1 MRWHA
6 KRDLVQPG
14 ACQKRDR
21 AVRPSGQDQGH
32 RPGPECLGKTG
43 CDGRCRAEFKSGF
56 SRRHVTD
63 QRVESRPFL
72 GGEDGGHGIGV
83 AGIAAQPV
91 NGLGREGDQP
101 AMCQNI
107 DATRHRLAGDGKAVC
122 HDMVARCRHG
132 VSGLAGSGGFSAAG
146 ASSPSKFASS
156 CIAFRIACWP
166 HRGHLRHIN
175 ASQFR
180 PRERPECADGSPAR
194 HHQRS

>member
-43 CDGRCRAEFKSGF
+43 CDGRCGAKFKSGF

-83 AGIAAQPV
+83 AGIAAQRSTLV
-91 NGLGREGDQP
+91 NEAREVAQPKNDLTCLQGD
-101 AMCQNI
+101 AMPFLLN
-107 DATRHRLAGDGKAVC
+107 
-122 HDMVARCRHG
+122 
-132 VSGLAGSGGFSAAG
+132 
-146 ASSPSKFASS
+146 
-156 CIAFRIACWP
+156 
-166 HRGHLRHIN
+166 
-175 ASQFR
+175 
-180 PRERPECADGSPAR
+180 
-194 HHQRS
+194 

>member
-21 AVRPSGQDQGH
+21 AVRPSGQYQGH
-32 RPGPECLGKTG
+32 RPGPESLGKTG

-56 SRRHVTD
+56 SRRHMTD

-122 HDMVARCRHG
+122 HDMVA
-132 VSGLAGSGGFSAAG
+132 
-146 ASSPSKFASS
+146 
-156 CIAFRIACWP
+156 
-166 HRGHLRHIN
+166 
-175 ASQFR
+175 
-180 PRERPECADGSPAR
+180 
-194 HHQRS
+194 